1 MANVSSLLARASL
14 VALAVSIVGS
24 VGPAFANPSGGS
36 GSSGGGTP
44 SCKPGYVYDA
54 NTKTCV
60 KTSSGLLDDE
70 QLYQQGRALALGGHY
85 EEALEALAAVQNRT
99 NSRVLTMIGYAT
111 RKLGKFDEGVAYYQ
125 QALAIDPDN
134 ADTREYLGEAYVER
148 GQMDLAKAELAN
160 VQALCGTECE
170 QCQRSRRCD
179 RRTTGRVGRA
189 AGRFPICSSRSRLR
203 ESLHQ
208 PRWRSCFRLRREFAT
223 LVPRAS

>member
-14 VALAVSIVGS
+14 VALVVSIVGS

-85 EEALEALAAVQNRT
+85 EEALGALAAVQNQ
-99 NSRVLTMIGYAT
+99 NDSRVLTMIGYAK
-111 RKLGKFDEGVAYYQ
+111 RKLGNFDEGVAFYK

-170 QCQRSRRCD
+170 QYQD
-179 RRTTGRVGRA
+179 LA
-189 AGRFPICSSRSRLR
+189 AAIAG
-203 ESLHQ
+203 Q
-208 PRWRSCFRLRREFAT
+208 PDE
-223 LVPRAS
+223 